1 VLGARHLDELTRP
14 QALDL
19 FVLFSSATAAFGNPG
34 QAAYVA
40 ANTWLEALA
49 AHRRAQGLCA
59 TAVGWGPIADSG
71 FLARNEKMRDAL
83 ENRLG
88 GSALKSELALDVLE
102 EMLLADRSGLA
113 ALEFEWQ
120 ALSRVLPSAGSPKFG
135 ELARECGGDDDDQSQ
150 DIRRLLAELPD
161 DELLVVIGDMLRSEI
176 GEILRIPPEKIDAN
190 RSLFDM
196 GLDSLMGVELA
207 VALDAR
213 FGIRL
218 PVLALSQTPTI
229 SRLAERLLLQLR
241 ETEDGARGGAAA
253 QEELLAQTELIA
265 RQQGVEVSDE
275 EIARFAADFNT
286 TRPSDDKSARD
297 RRGA

>member
-14 QALDL
+14 QALEL

-40 ANTWLEALA
+40 ANTWLEGLA
-49 AHRRAQGLCA
+49 AHRRAQGLPA
-59 TAVGWGPIADSG
+59 TAVGWGPIADCG

-88 GSALKSELALDVLE
+88 GAALTSELALDMLE
-102 EMLLADRSGLA
+102 EMLLGDRSGLA
-113 ALEFEWQ
+113 VLEFEWQ
-120 ALSRVLPSAGSPKFG
+120 ALGRVLPSAGSPKFA
-135 ELARECGGDDDDQSQ
+135 ELARQCGGGDDDDQSQ
-150 DIRRLLAELPD
+150 DIRRLLAELND

-176 GEILRIPPEKIDAN
+176 GEILRIAPEKIDAN

-213 FGIRL
+213 CGIRL
-218 PVLALSQTPTI
+218 PVLALSQSPTI
-229 SRLAERLLLQLR
+229 ARLAERLLRELR
-241 ETEDGARGGAAA
+241 DSESGTRGDAA
-253 QEELLAQTELIA
+253 ELVAQTALIA
-265 RQQGVEVSDE
+265 SQQGVNLSDE
-275 EIARFAADFNT
+275 EIARFAADFEAVNQGDRT
-286 TRPSDDKSARD
+286 SESDRH
-297 RRGA
+297 GA